1 MRNGDRGKRVSE
13 ASCLRFPLDQYP
25 GMNPFVLAWM
35 KGDSSAT
42 RFLQRI
48 DGPLSGWRPSPTTPV
63 APSASLLEGL
73 ARTNFAWGRDV
84 RDELSRWSRG
94 GTLTVVAGQQVGFA
108 GGPLYTLVKLA
119 SLIKL
124 KRDNEAA
131 GIPTT
136 AFFWLAT
143 EDHDFREVAELALP
157 RKGAGQRDLVY
168 LRATLTVDS
177 KRVVGPQTIPETLIA
192 EFLLAASIERPK
204 WLRKG
209 ISFADSFAEL
219 LHEATKDSI
228 ILVDALLPELRREGH
243 SLFQSILK
251 QWDGVQSALATRSA
265 ELSAAG
271 FAPQIVPREGEP
283 YTLLFRLDDRGNRE
297 ILDRSAALDE
307 PERISTSALTRPLL
321 QDAVL
326 HPDLFIGGP
335 AEVAYYAQIEPLH
348 RLLNVSTPRVALR
361 AHTLIAPRR
370 MLRTCSRY
378 SLDASELFA
387 SADSLLAEREPEGVA
402 EIRAIAA
409 EANRDLAAQLTRI
422 GEIALPA
429 EHALARAIN
438 RSIGHLEYHFG
449 KLTER
454 AIRGLARKDRERYA
468 AVREAVATLFPDGTA
483 QDRVVGWFGYWSE
496 FGNDLVERV
505 IAESE
510 ADRLEGTIIPL

>member
-1 MRNGDRGKRVSE
+1 MSD
-13 ASCLRFPLDQYP
+13 ASCLHFPIDRYP

-35 KGDSSAT
+35 KGEASAT

-48 DGPLSGWRPSPTTPV
+48 DGPLSGWRPAAPAPTFT
-63 APSASLLEGL
+63 PSAALCEGL
-73 ARTNFAWGRDV
+73 ARTNLAWGLDV
-84 RDELSRWSRG
+84 RDQLTRWAGG
-94 GTLTVVAGQQVGFA
+94 GTLTAVAGQQVGFA

-157 RKGAGQRDLVY
+157 RPGSGQRDLLY
-168 LRATLTVDS
+168 LRATQSVAS
-177 KRVVGPQTIPETLIA
+177 KRVVGPQPIPESLI
-192 EFLLAASIERPK
+192 EELLNVHPMERPS
-204 WLRKG
+204 WLRNG

-219 LHEATKDSI
+219 LREAAKDSV
-228 ILVDALLPELRREGH
+228 ILVDALLPELRREGGA
-243 SLFQSILK
+243 LFAAIVDRWDSI
-251 QWDGVQSALATRSA
+251 QSALSTRSA

-271 FAPQIVPREGEP
+271 FAPQIIPREGEA

-297 ILDRSAALDE
+297 IFDPSSALDQ

-326 HPDLFIGGP
+326 RPDLFIGGP

-348 RLLNVSTPRVALR
+348 RLLDVPTPRVALR
-361 AHTLIAPRR
+361 AHTLLAPRR
-370 MLRTCSRY
+370 ILRLCSRY
-378 SLDASELFA
+378 SIEAADLFA
-387 SADSLLAEREPEGVA
+387 SADSILAEREPEGVA
-402 EIRAIAA
+402 EIRKIAGQA
-409 EANRDLAAQLTRI
+409 RRDLTAQLTRI

-454 AIRGLARKDRERYA
+454 AIRGLARKERERYA
-468 AVREAVATLFPDGTA
+468 AVREAVATLFPDGTV
-483 QDRVVGWFGYWSE
+483 QDRVVGWFAYWSE

-505 IAESE
+505 IAESD
-510 ADRLEGTIIPL
+510 ADRREGTIIPL